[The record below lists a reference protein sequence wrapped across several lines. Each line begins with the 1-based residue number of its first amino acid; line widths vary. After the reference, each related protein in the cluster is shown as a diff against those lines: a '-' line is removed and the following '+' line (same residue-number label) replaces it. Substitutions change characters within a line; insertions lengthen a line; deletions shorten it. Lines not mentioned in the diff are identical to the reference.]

1 MFHATVLHP
10 QYVVNGWPN
19 MMGDPKKKNFRASGL
34 SSLAGLPRCYP
45 SSASPRHA
53 TLPEDVLIVWR
64 PSIRPMLCLQ
74 DPFSSH
80 AITGMPVCSASVD
93 HTWNDHGREYWSQ
106 GFHFLENNLPKATVG
121 QCRLEHLR
129 TMVYCI
135 TVDKGNP
142 APVNLDNIP
151 DKKEKNGVW
160 TIRTGEPDF
169 VYKTLWLQHFLPHL
183 QRERLEATIQSF
195 CDQRR

>member
-10 QYVVNGWPN
+10 QYVVNDQKWWVSW
-19 MMGDPKKKNFRASGL
+19 KKKTSGL

-53 TLPEDVLIVWR
+53 TLPEDALTVWR
-64 PSIRPMLCLQ
+64 PSIRPMLCLL

-80 AITGMPVCSASVD
+80 AITGMPVCSANVD

-106 GFHFLENNLPKATVG
+106 GFHFLENNLPNATVG

-129 TMVYCI
+129 TMVYWV

-142 APVNLDNIP
+142 APVNLENIH
-151 DKKEKNGVW
+151 DKKEKTVFESSKLVNPISSINQVIATFLAWPTEGATW
-160 TIRTGEPDF
+160 SHYSII
-169 VYKTLWLQHFLPHL
+169 LWS
-183 QRERLEATIQSF
+183 T
-195 CDQRR
+195 